1 VFWRSRHRVGAGAGR
16 GRAVSGGQRAGAGG
30 QGACRLPQRR
40 GALLLDGSGQ
50 RPAGGRERRGGRV
63 YVLAMTP
70 LCWIISRFPCIPST
84 DLRVYMLPPA
94 DQLVIANLVLRFPA
108 AVHRSVFFSI
118 YLDGALADNLI
129 LLLHY

>member
-1 VFWRSRHRVGAGAGR
+1 
-16 GRAVSGGQRAGAGG
+16 
-30 QGACRLPQRR
+30 LPQRR

-108 AVHRSVFFSI
+108 AVHRSVFFF
-118 YLDGALADNLI
+118 NLFGRGFGGQFNTTST
-129 LLLHY
+129 LLVQ